1 MNKYLDVQIERQAQ
15 MDKLIDTRRQMD
27 KQIER
32 QEYEQIDRWIIDR
45 QLY

>member
-15 MDKLIDTRRQMD
+15 MDK
-27 KQIER
+27 QIER
-32 QEYEQIDRWIIDR
+32 QAYEQIDRWIIDR